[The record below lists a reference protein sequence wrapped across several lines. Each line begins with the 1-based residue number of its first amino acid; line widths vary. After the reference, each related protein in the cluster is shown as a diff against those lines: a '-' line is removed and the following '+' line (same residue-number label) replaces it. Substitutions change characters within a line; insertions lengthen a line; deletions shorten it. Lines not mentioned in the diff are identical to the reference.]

1 MEVVDKMEC
10 LPVAVEDLL
19 ELVRDTSSVDLP
31 ALEFS
36 EKAVLEGSVVVED
49 SMVSAAK
56 YGQETRLQATHTG
69 ETAVGLGS

>member
-10 LPVAVEDLL
+10 LLVAVEDLL

-36 EKAVLEGSVVVED
+36 EKAVLESSVVVED

-56 YGQETRLQATHTG
+56 YGQETQLQATHVG
-69 ETAVGLGS
+69 QTAVGLGS